1 MRRAYVRFAANAD
14 GSAAI
19 EYSVI
24 VAGIAL
30 GVLMAVLSFVD
41 ELHAIYATIEAGV
54 ASLSHL

>member
-1 MRRAYVRFAANAD
+1 MRRAFDRFAANAD

-30 GVLMAVLSFVD
+30 GVLMAVLSFAD
-41 ELHAIYATIEAGV
+41 ELHAIYASIEAGV